1 MFAHAKFAITML
13 VYFFNVTLW
22 FLDTFFK
29 SMDFLGIATILQLY
43 VLPISQ

>member
-29 SMDFLGIATILQLY
+29 SMDFLGMQRY
-43 VLPISQ
+43 YNSMCYP